1 MSKDIWETDVQ
12 VNDFILGKYR
22 EQHLKTTDTTH
33 WHTGNQTDAKLRNIV
48 PENLKPASLINKSCS
63 RIIYLLLKYEL
74 EKNSYPLGSGIT
86 KDNYVDPCIKL
97 YPLQNLT
104 SNYLICK
111 SYCTK
116 KKLKT
121 NFTISIF
128 FQSTGYVCVI
138 KGISKPI
145 NCKINLNNTNA
156 KETVYLLNVK
166 EISISFVDLTDS
178 ALVESKV
185 KTLMKNIDTHQ
196 SSAVREID
204 CV

>member
-1 MSKDIWETDVQ
+1 MSKDISETDVQ
-12 VNDFILGKYR
+12 VNDFILEKYKK
-22 EQHLKTTDTTH
+22 QHLKTTDTTH
-33 WHTGNQTDAKLRNIV
+33 WHTGDQTDAKLRNIV

-121 NFTISIF
+121 NFNISIF
-128 FQSTGYVCVI
+128 FQSTGYVCAI

-145 NCKINLNNTNA
+145 NYKTNLNNTNA
-156 KETVYLLNVK
+156 KESVYLLNVK
-166 EISISFVDLTDS
+166 EISISFVDLIDS
-178 ALVESKV
+178 TLVDSKV
-185 KTLMKNIDTHQ
+185 KTFIKNIDTRQ
-196 SSAVREID
+196 SPVGESIEY
-204 CV
+204 C